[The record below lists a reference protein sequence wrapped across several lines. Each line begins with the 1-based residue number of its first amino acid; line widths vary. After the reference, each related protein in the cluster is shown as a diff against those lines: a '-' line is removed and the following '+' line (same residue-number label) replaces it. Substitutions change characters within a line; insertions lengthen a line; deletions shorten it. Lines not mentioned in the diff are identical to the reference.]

1 MAVNVKVLDASRQLR
16 DAGFPGAQAD
26 AILTAVAAVMPDD
39 LVTKG
44 VLVSELKA
52 FERRLTIR
60 LLATV
65 GGGAGIVLAGVGVA
79 TAFILAARLAGC

>member
-1 MAVNVKVLDASRQLR
+1 MAVNVKILDASRQLR

-26 AILTAVAAVMPDD
+26 AILTAVAAVMPED

-44 VLVSELKA
+44 VLASELKSL
-52 FERRLTIR
+52 EQRLTIR

-65 GGGAGIVLAGVGVA
+65 GGGAGIVLAGMGVA
-79 TAFILAARLAGC
+79 TAVILEAN

>member
-26 AILTAVAAVMPDD
+26 AILTAVAAVMPED

-44 VLVSELKA
+44 VLASELKSL
-52 FERRLTIR
+52 EQRLTIR

-65 GGGAGIVLAGVGVA
+65 GGGVGIVLAGMGVA
-79 TAFILAARLAGC
+79 TAVILEAN

>member
-16 DAGFPGAQAD
+16 DAGFPGAQAE

-44 VLVSELKA
+44 VLVSELKSL
-52 FERRLTIR
+52 EQRLIIR
-60 LLATV
+60 L
-65 GGGAGIVLAGVGVA
+65 GGGGVLFVTALISVA
-79 TAFILAARLAGC
+79 TAIILAAC

>member
-16 DAGFPGAQAD
+16 EAGVPEAQAE

-52 FERRLTIR
+52 LEQRLTIR

-65 GGGAGIVLAGVGVA
+65 GGGAGIVLAGMGVA
-79 TAFILAARLAGC
+79 TAVILEAN